1 MVKIGKRSNRGW
13 WWDHFVEHPGY
24 AVKDPASMVSGKAKV
39 VCARLYE
46 QCVAR
51 EQAMDELPNVFSRFA
66 RITPLLSTETLTLLA
81 ELKMYVHEEHVR
93 NDVVKKRLQRRYCDT
108 EATDKAEPTQV
119 VHAVGDD
126 LSGESSEREPR
137 SLAFERRGISDV
149 AADLIRAVQEEEEEI
164 SATESMHS
172 VPIGAASA
180 GGSFSRIAI
189 NELLDYSHAELELYE
204 LLDLDAE
211 GIDDPDFPQVDDVLD
226 E

>member
-1 MVKIGKRSNRGW
+1 MSVRKHGWNTKWRNR
-13 WWDHFVEHPGY
+13 
-24 AVKDPASMVSGKAKV
+24 
-39 VCARLYE
+39 
-46 QCVAR
+46 
-51 EQAMDELPNVFSRFA
+51 
-66 RITPLLSTETLTLLA
+66 LSTETLTLLA

-93 NDVVKKRLQRRYCDT
+93 NDVVKKWLQRRYCDT

-119 VHAVGDD
+119 VHAVGDN

-149 AADLIRAVQEEEEEI
+149 AADLIRAVQEEEI
-164 SATESMHS
+164 STTESMHS
-172 VPIGAASA
+172 VPIGAAGA

-189 NELLDYSHAELELYE
+189 SDLLDYSRAEEWLGSFYKVAIRGLDAELELYE